1 MPRRIRS
8 LLATLRDEVQLY
20 ATENARLA
28 GRTNLLALNATIEA
42 ARSGEAGRG
51 FSVVAQEVKA
61 LANQARASSLAFR
74 AEVLDRLAQ
83 AAAIADEMVSEIEG
97 ARLVDLAQAIA
108 YNVTRAIHARSVEMR
123 MLASDPA
130 IIAAVD
136 DPSPENQAAALAR
149 MKSLLR
155 YSQDYRNV
163 FVANSEGR
171 IFLSAD
177 EHSRVLSADVHDA
190 KLFRRA
196 MANTHPDDWVTDEVW
211 LSSWSDHRA
220 VLVFATGIRVCPDH
234 AGPPQGVLYLEYD
247 WDKKIGEHFTAMET
261 SDRTRR
267 RISLIDT
274 RDRIVA
280 SSWGAKFGETM
291 RLETTEPR
299 GLIAGEETILAYAGA
314 EPLHAIDALGLR
326 CVIEHRLMTEAEV
339 QAAVAKSRR
348 FAA

>member
-108 YNVTRAIHARSVEMR
+108 YNVTRAVHARSVELR

-130 IIAAVD
+130 VVAALA
-136 DPSPENQAAALAR
+136 DPSPAKLAAADQRLR
-149 MKSLLR
+149 MLLDL
-155 YSQDYRNV
+155 SPDYLNAY
-163 FVANSEGR
+163 VANGDGR
-171 IFLSAD
+171 IFLSTHPANGG
-177 EHSRVLSADVHDA
+177 EFADVGDA
-190 KLFRRA
+190 QLYRRV
-196 MANTHPDDWVTDEVW
+196 MANTQANRWFTDDVW
-211 LSSWSDHRA
+211 QNPWSDHRA
-220 VLVFATGIRVCPDH
+220 VLLFATGIHMRADQS
-234 AGPPQGVLYLEYD
+234 GPPQGVLYLEYD
-247 WDKKIGEHFTAMET
+247 WEKRITEHIEAMD
-261 SDRTRR
+261 SADAGRR
-267 RISLIDT
+267 RVSLIDAQ
-274 RDRIVA
+274 DRIVA

-291 RLETTEPR
+291 RIDAAAARGLTTTEDM
-299 GLIAGEETILAYAGA
+299 IVA
-314 EPLHAIDALGLR
+314 HAIAESLHGCDTLGLR
-326 CVIEHRLMTEAEV
+326 CVIEHRLLTETEV
-339 QAAVAKSRR
+339 QAALAGQR